1 MDDMNRSR
9 MRWRINRIAGRAM
22 AILSLVLFSMACS
35 SQVQPPPYKTSYV
48 VAQDGS
54 GDYTSLQKALDACK
68 AFPDERIT
76 IRIKPGTYKEKIEV
90 HSWTTRVSLI
100 GEDAKTTILTFGDYS
115 GKDGINTFT
124 SYTVKVMGNDF
135 QAENITFE
143 NSAGPVGQAV
153 ALHVEA
159 DRCVFRNCRFLGNQ
173 DTMYAAGEGSRQYFI
188 NCYIEGT
195 TDFIFGAATAVF
207 EDCKIH
213 VKKNSY
219 ITAASTPQGQPYGY
233 VFIHCDLTAEPEA
246 TKVYLGRPWRN
257 YAKTVFIRSTLG
269 AHILPEGWHNWSKP
283 DAEKT
288 VFYAEYK
295 STGPGASTT
304 QRVPWSHQLTE
315 AEASSYT
322 VKNILKGNDQ
332 WDPLAK

>member
-1 MDDMNRSR
+1 MNNKYFFIHPVRR
-9 MRWRINRIAGRAM
+9 RGVLFLLMLC
-22 AILSLVLFSMACS
+22 ILSWS
-35 SQVQPPPYKTSYV
+35 SRAQAPAYKTSYT

-54 GDYTSLQKALDACK
+54 GDYTTLQKALDACK

-76 IRIKPGTYKEKIEV
+76 IRIKPGTYQEKIEV
-90 HSWTTRVSLI
+90 HSWTTKISLI
-100 GEDAKTTILTFGDYS
+100 GENAETTILTFGDYS
-115 GKDGINTFT
+115 GRERINTFT
-124 SYTVKVMGNDF
+124 SYTVKVTGNDF
-135 QAENITFE
+135 YAENITVE

-173 DTMYAAGEGSRQYFI
+173 DTMYTAGEGRRQYFVS
-188 NCYIEGT
+188 CYIEGT

-207 EDCKIH
+207 EDCRIH

-269 AHILPEGWHNWSKP
+269 AHILPEGWDNWNKP

-288 VFYAEYK
+288 VLYAEYK
-295 STGPGASTT
+295 NTGAGASIA
-304 QRVPWSHQLTE
+304 QRVPWSRQLTE
-315 AEASSYT
+315 AEASAYT